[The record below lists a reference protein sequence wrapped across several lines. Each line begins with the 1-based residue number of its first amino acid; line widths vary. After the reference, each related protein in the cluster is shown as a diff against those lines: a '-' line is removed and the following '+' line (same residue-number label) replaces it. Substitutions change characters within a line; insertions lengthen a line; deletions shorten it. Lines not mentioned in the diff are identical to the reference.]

1 MTVKGILLA
10 ESIRVGASLEGIPL
24 TVRKIYRREAGD
36 ADLGQPRVWTFI
48 EFEARDD
55 EADALADGLSAALEP
70 TLGWYCD
77 FRSDEETFVVFA
89 GHIFRYRRGD
99 RTGRARAE
107 DHARS
112 VGVPT
117 AQLDWPE

>member
-1 MTVKGILLA
+1 MRVKGILVA
-10 ESIRVGASLEGIPL
+10 ERIRVGASLEGLPL
-24 TVRKIYRREAGD
+24 TVRKIYRMEAGD
-36 ADLGQPRVWTFI
+36 VDVGQPRVWTFL

-55 EADALADGLSAALEP
+55 EVKALADRLSSVLEP
-70 TLGWYCD
+70 ELGWYCD
-77 FRSDEETFVVFA
+77 FRSDDETFVVFA

-107 DHARS
+107 EYALS